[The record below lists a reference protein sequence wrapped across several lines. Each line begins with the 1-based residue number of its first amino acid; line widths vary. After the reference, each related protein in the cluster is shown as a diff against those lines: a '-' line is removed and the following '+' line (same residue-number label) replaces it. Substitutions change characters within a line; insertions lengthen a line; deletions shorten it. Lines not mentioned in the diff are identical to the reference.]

1 MRKNLNMNRFA
12 RLWRLFPVAVSVV
25 LPFCLFT
32 FLLLSCETDAYEK
45 GEGDYSLLCAEL
57 ADVHVDANKKAD
69 FFDTDDSERI
79 TIDRPFTS
87 KVFTTADST
96 YRLAMYY
103 KAVGDAHADVLSMST
118 VAVMRPHKIDS
129 AEMKTDP
136 VRFESLWMGQN
147 HRYLNGSIYL
157 MIGNIDAEDLP
168 RQVIGAHT
176 DTLMQNAD
184 GTRTLYLRLYHDQA
198 GMPEYYSQR
207 TYMSIPLEGVE
218 ADSVSLS
225 INTYSG
231 IVRKIFKL

>member
-1 MRKNLNMNRFA
+1 MKT
-12 RLWRLFPVAVSVV
+12 V
-25 LPFCLFT
+25 LYAAT
-32 FLLLSCETDAYEK
+32 LLLLLLTPSCTTDVYDK
-45 GEGDYSLLCAEL
+45 GEGELSLMRAEL
-57 ADVHVDANKKAD
+57 VEAHANSDKLIDWCVTDEGERLLLTQPLKMNGVQTADTIYRALLYYNKVEQGADVVSAGIITTLAPH
-69 FFDTDDSERI
+69 RI
-79 TIDRPFTS
+79 KD
-87 KVFTTADST
+87 
-96 YRLAMYY
+96 
-103 KAVGDAHADVLSMST
+103 
-118 VAVMRPHKIDS
+118 
-129 AEMKTDP
+129 MKTDP

-147 HRYLNGSIYL
+147 HCYLNGSIYL
-157 MIGNIDAEDLP
+157 MIGNIAAEDLP

-184 GTRTLYLRLYHDQA
+184 GTRTLHLRLYHDQA